1 MIKSNFSDFFHA
13 LNKLFAFLLHYSV
26 FFCIF
31 VAVNYANMFYIQ
43 KTLTISAA
51 HNLNLSY
58 ESKCEQLHGHNW
70 VITVYCKAKE
80 LNKDGMVTDFT
91 HIKRVVKD
99 TFDHKYL
106 NDVLDV
112 NPSAENIARWICE
125 HVENCYKVSAQESE
139 GNVAIYEKD

>member
-1 MIKSNFSDFFHA
+1 M
-13 LNKLFAFLLHYSV
+13 Y
-26 FFCIF
+26 
-31 VAVNYANMFYIQ
+31 YIQ

-51 HNLNLSY
+51 HNLTLSY

-80 LNKDGMVTDFT
+80 LNMDGMVTDFT

-99 TFDHKYL
+99 TFDHKYI

-112 NPSAENIARWICE
+112 NPSEEKIGYVTMWITATRYARRR
-125 HVENCYKVSAQESE
+125 VK
-139 GNVAIYEKD
+139 AI